1 MSESAKPAKAVV
13 EINPYRG
20 RLMFASFLTLIA
32 SGVGFAVRASMGG
45 IWEADLN
52 ISGQQFG
59 VILGAGFLGFGVV
72 IFFGGVL
79 VEWLGYK
86 RLLIIAFVLHL
97 ISAAMLF
104 AVRPVYGMYADDPQA
119 ATNAAIWVLWSS
131 AVLFSVC
138 QGLYEA
144 VINPM
149 VGQLYPENQTHY
161 LNILHAGWPGGII
174 IGGLFSYFF
183 VGNQALLFQITF
195 WEIPLA
201 LFAVFVIAY
210 GVIALPLEFPSTVV
224 EKAKGNAGKLF
235 SCFLSPVFLLL
246 LVLHGCIGYMELG
259 VDSWMAKLMENLLP
273 NAIVILVY
281 TSFLMFALRFFAGPI
296 AHGINPI
303 GLLLGSSIIA
313 IIGLVW
319 LSSDITS
326 VAIIFVAATVYSLGK
341 AFLWPTMLGV
351 VGERFPQSGAVAMGA
366 LGSAG
371 MLTVGLIGGSAIG
384 YKQAYNASHHLEEK
398 APETFERYA
407 ALDEDGKKK
416 TGSFFFG
423 MFPTYTE
430 LEPNLVA
437 SANDVKAVTEE
448 GVVPKE
454 EVKPKVKEA
463 LKIEGFEKIKASQD
477 AKSDAGKA
485 TIARVDKILETI
497 EEDYKPVQE
506 ATLFGGRRAL
516 LITAALP
523 TIMAIGFLILTIYFF
538 AIGGYK
544 KLVVAENGEVVEAD
558 AADIH

>member
-1 MSESAKPAKAVV
+1 
-13 EINPYRG
+13 
-20 RLMFASFLTLIA
+20 MFASFLTLIA

-45 IWEADLN
+45 IWESEFNL
-52 ISGQQFG
+52 SGQDFG
-59 VILGAGFLGFGVV
+59 VILGAGFLGFGCV

-86 RLLIIAFVLHL
+86 KLLIIAFVLHL
-97 ISAAMLF
+97 LSAAMLF
-104 AVRPVYGMYADDPQA
+104 AARPVYAAFSDDPET
-119 ATNAAIWVLWSS
+119 ATRMAIWVLYLS

-183 VGNQALLFQITF
+183 VGNQAMAFQITF

-201 LFAVFVIAY
+201 LFAVFVLAY
-210 GVIALPLEFPSTVV
+210 GVIALPLEFPATVV
-224 EKAKGNAGKLF
+224 EKSKGNGWKLF

-296 AHGINPI
+296 AHNINPI
-303 GLLLGSSIIA
+303 GLLLASSIIA
-313 IIGLVW
+313 VIGLLW
-319 LSSDITS
+319 LSSEITTLW
-326 VAIIFVAATVYSLGK
+326 VIFAAATVYSFGK

-384 YKQAYNASHHLEEK
+384 YKQAYNASHHLEET

-407 ALDEDGKKK
+407 ARDESGNKKE
-416 TGSFFFG
+416 GSFFFG
-423 MFPTYTE
+423 LFPTFTE

-437 SANDVKAVTEE
+437 SANGVEKNEE
-448 GVVPKE
+448 TGKLSVGGYEK
-454 EVKPKVKEA
+454 
-463 LKIEGFEKIKASQD
+463 LKSVQDPASP
-477 AKSDAGKA
+477 AGKE
-485 TIARVDKILETI
+485 TIERVDALLTTV
-497 EEDYKPVQE
+497 EEDYKPVRE
-506 ATLFGGRRAL
+506 ATLYGGRRAL
-516 LITAALP
+516 FLTAALP
-523 TIMAIGFLILTIYFF
+523 TIMAIGFLILTVYFL

-544 KLVVAENGEVVEAD
+544 KLVVTENGEVVEAD